1 MGELEGEV
9 LCPRRKLKSRCPS
22 PASVVGGGI
31 TVNTRAGKMIACPNP
46 CKCPGGLRT
55 RWHGDVDSAV
65 IEWNNLVT
73 GYRRK

>member
-1 MGELEGEV
+1 MAKAKEKQEKPVPKPCVCG
-9 LCPRRKLKSRCPS
+9 P
-22 PASVVGGGI
+22 GGI